1 MKSEISGKHN
11 LLSVGVHQKQQ
22 EDEIVGESKFSKSS
36 FQFSIPYIIIYDKD
50 KVESTLE
57 SRSNLIQQFKPL
69 SQFSTIFLLTWNEWW
84 ELKKSKLW
92 EIFNLNANIKN
103 RIFCF
108 SGCDVIRSC
117 CNSSSLPL
125 TCVIIPISTLF
136 TCSSRGFEGWSSVA
150 AAVVQCN
157 LIYDTKMKSLC
168 AERKSRA
175 SHNSERIIIIWRNW
189 KISNSTTRIRVLRT
203 FFFILSL

>member
-36 FQFSIPYIIIYDKD
+36 FQFSIPYNIRQRQSRVNPWKSI
-50 KVESTLE
+50 ESH
-57 SRSNLIQQFKPL
+57 
-69 SQFSTIFLLTWNEWW
+69 STIQASFTILYNIFIDLKWMMGI
-84 ELKKSKLW
+84 KKSKLW